1 MFALPRRPRAPW
13 TGLDPRITRIAIA
26 RAINTFGLSLVM
38 TFLGVYIVK
47 ERGYSAALYGVLALI
62 ANLGQSATSAWAGE
76 LSDRIGRRPLITGAL
91 SIRAGV
97 IVALGTLVLVHA
109 PLWAIAIVF
118 FVSSAL
124 RGCFEPVAYA
134 LVADIVTPEQR
145 VPAYGLQRM
154 GVNLGWAA
162 GPALGGLLV
171 MVMPY
176 GAVFYLSALGMIAA
190 NLVMAG
196 VDDPR
201 APQVGVRPEPP
212 PPARL
217 RDSLRAAAEHPPMLA
232 LLVGTVLFAL
242 VHTQMFTALGIHVT
256 RNLGLSERSLG
267 LIYTL
272 NGVLVLLLQWP
283 ALSLI
288 ERFGVGRV
296 LVVAS
301 LGFALGFGLIGVAS
315 GLGGILIAMAAITVA
330 EVAFAPAHQAATAAA
345 SDARRLG
352 ATFGLVGFAQTL
364 GVAFAPLLGGLL
376 LDHPPHAH
384 PWLAVWSTI
393 ATLAVAMAG
402 VFAIQARLSAR
413 ARAVRGAADAG
424 AVAVG

>member
-1 MFALPRRPRAPW
+1 MFALPPRPRAPW
-13 TGLDPRITRIAIA
+13 ADLDPRITRIALA

-118 FVSSAL
+118 VVSSAL

-171 MVMPY
+171 MVIPY
-176 GAVFYLSALGMIAA
+176 GAVFYLSALGMVAA
-190 NLVMAG
+190 NLVMVG
-196 VDDPR
+196 VDDPC
-201 APQVGVRPEPP
+201 APAAGARPAPP
-212 PPARL
+212 PPSRL
-217 RDSLRAAAEHPPMLA
+217 RDSLRAASEHPPMLA

-242 VHTQMFTALGIHVT
+242 VHTQMFTGLGIHVT

-267 LIYTL
+267 LVYTL

-288 ERFGVGRV
+288 ERYGVGRV
-296 LVVAS
+296 LVAAS
-301 LGFALGFGLIGVAS
+301 LGFALGFGLVGVAS
-315 GLGGILIAMAAITVA
+315 DLGGILLAMAAITLA

-345 SDARRLG
+345 SDSRRLG
-352 ATFGLVGFAQTL
+352 ATFGLVGFAQTF

-376 LDHPPHAH
+376 LDHPTHAH
-384 PWLAVWSTI
+384 PWVTVWGTI
-393 ATLAVAMAG
+393 AGLALVMAA
-402 VFAIQARLSAR
+402 VFTVQARLSTRAGLAR
-413 ARAVRGAADAG
+413 ATVAARCRPS
-424 AVAVG
+424 